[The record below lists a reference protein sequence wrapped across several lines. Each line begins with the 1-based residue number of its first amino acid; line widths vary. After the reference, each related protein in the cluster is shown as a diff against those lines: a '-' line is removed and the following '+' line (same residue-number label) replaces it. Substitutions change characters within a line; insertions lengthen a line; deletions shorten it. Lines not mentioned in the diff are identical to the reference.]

1 MYHDLTL
8 RDGSHAIKHQLT
20 EKMIIEHCIF
30 AENAGIE
37 VVEIGHGN
45 GLGASSILIG
55 KSLLT
60 DFEMLNLA
68 RKYLKKTKLSVHIIP
83 GIATIKDIDMA
94 ISLKVDIFR
103 IACHCTE
110 ATVTKSYIEYLN
122 KKGLCVYGVLMMSAL
137 CSKET
142 LYEEA
147 SKMKSYGASS
157 IIIMDSTGSYDEQ
170 MVIERISFLKTLNIP
185 LGFHAHNNYQLAVSN
200 SLKAIEAG
208 ASIIDVTLKGFGAG
222 AGNTPLE
229 IMVLKD
235 KNTKIDKEILID
247 YCDKVKTITKPD
259 LKPIHLLTAEYK
271 LFSGFEKHIIENCK
285 KYNLSYLEL
294 IKELYKNNLVAGQE
308 DIIRVIAST
317 LK

>member
-30 AENAGIE
+30 AEKAGIE

-68 RKYLKKTKLSVHIIP
+68 RKHLKKTKLSVHIIP
-83 GIATIKDIDMA
+83 GIATIKDIDIA

-103 IACHCTE
+103 VARHCTE
-110 ATVTKSYIEYLN
+110 ATVTKSYIEYL
-122 KKGLCVYGVLMMSAL
+122 KEKGLCVYGVLMMSAL

-147 SKMKSYGASS
+147 SKMKSYGANS
-157 IIIMDSTGSYDEQ
+157 IIIMDSTGSYDEH
-170 MVIERISFLKTLNIP
+170 MVIERISLLNTFITIIYILK
-185 LGFHAHNNYQLAVSN
+185 
-200 SLKAIEAG
+200 
-208 ASIIDVTLKGFGAG
+208 
-222 AGNTPLE
+222 
-229 IMVLKD
+229 
-235 KNTKIDKEILID
+235 
-247 YCDKVKTITKPD
+247 
-259 LKPIHLLTAEYK
+259 
-271 LFSGFEKHIIENCK
+271 
-285 KYNLSYLEL
+285 
-294 IKELYKNNLVAGQE
+294 
-308 DIIRVIAST
+308 
-317 LK
+317 